1 MSLKLYIGKNLQK
14 APIVAKILVA
24 ANYTKLKLEIVEIEL
39 GKDNKTE
46 EFKKKNPNGTIPVL
60 EVNGKYIWES
70 NSILKYIAKEGKVL
84 LGENNLE
91 NVEIAQWLDFIAQNL
106 FIPGHPIIAH
116 ACGCGKAPSKGVKK
130 EASEKIAKAMEIFNS
145 HLKHY
150 TYLVG
155 ERVSIAD
162 ISLVT
167 ILESLSKKH
176 FTDEDKSKYK
186 SVFRLYKTVSAQPQY
201 QAVFGEGKKKVKS
214 TFNLEEWKR
223 KYMNTDP
230 RTESIP
236 YFFEKVDRKVNVV
249 YFCDYKYPED
259 CQKSFMTRNLIGGVM
274 RRFSPFAKTAF
285 GTFVILGTEEKHTFK
300 GMFLLES
307 PDGEI
312 PKTFR
317 EVDDFEIFEW
327 RKGDFEA
334 DKERISDFL
343 AWDRPIDGM
352 PVIDGKV
359 FR

>member
-1 MSLKLYIGKNLQK
+1 
-14 APIVAKILVA
+14 
-24 ANYTKLKLEIVEIEL
+24 
-39 GKDNKTE
+39 
-46 EFKKKNPNGTIPVL
+46 
-60 EVNGKYIWES
+60 
-70 NSILKYIAKEGKVL
+70 
-84 LGENNLE
+84 LGENNFDCVL
-91 NVEIAQWLDFIAQNL
+91 IAQWLDFIAQNF

-116 ACGCGKAPSKGVKK
+116 ACGCGKAPSKGVRK
-130 EASEKIAKAMEIFNS
+130 EATEKIAAAMEIFNS

-162 ISLVT
+162 ISLAT
-167 ILESLSKKH
+167 IIESLNKKH
-176 FTDEDKSKYK
+176 FTDDDRSKFK
-186 SVFRLYKTVSAQPQY
+186 SVFRLYKHVSAQPQY
-201 QAVFGEGKKKVKS
+201 QTIFGNLKPKVKS

-249 YFCDYKYPED
+249 YFCEYKYPED
-259 CQKSFMTRNLIGGVM
+259 CQKSFMTRNLIQGVM
-274 RRFSPFAKTAF
+274 NRFSASTKIGF
-285 GTFVILGTEEKHTFK
+285 GTFVILGAEEKHTFK
-300 GMFLLES
+300 GMFVFES

-312 PKTFR
+312 PKIFSD
-317 EVDDFEIFEW
+317 VDDFEIFDW

-343 AWDRPIDGM
+343 AWDKPIDGM
-352 PVIDGKV
+352 PFLDGKV